1 MQFSWNFISNFPIPL
16 KIAMF
21 YENNYEVKEIT
32 KAVLL
37 SISWNF
43 IFLKY

>member
-1 MQFSWNFISNFPIPL
+1 MQIHAVFMEFYIKFPYPL

-21 YENNYEVKEIT
+21 YENKYQVKEIT

-37 SISWNF
+37 SIS
-43 IFLKY
+43 

>member
-1 MQFSWNFISNFPIPL
+1 MQFSWNFYQISIL

-21 YENNYEVKEIT
+21 YENKYEVKEIT

-37 SISWNF
+37 SIS
-43 IFLKY
+43 